1 MWYVL
6 NKVREREKKPTNNL
20 FKNDEFADTLFYNL
34 FCENNKLV
42 KIVETIYSTFFVRT
56 AALKRNR
63 FVMKK
68 VTTATRD
75 LVAKIMFK
83 VSNLFQKFNQ
93 NKIIKIIKIN
103 KWMAE
108 TQSIHFNQE
117 YAEKYQ
123 VWEWNL

>member
-1 MWYVL
+1 ML

-75 LVAKIMFK
+75 LVAKIMSK
-83 VSNLFQKFNQ
+83 VSNVSNFNQ
-93 NKIIKIIKIN
+93 KRPINPNDKTKPKIKKCLKYSRFILTKHIQENIK
-103 KWMAE
+103 
-108 TQSIHFNQE
+108 
-117 YAEKYQ
+117 Y
-123 VWEWNL
+123 VG